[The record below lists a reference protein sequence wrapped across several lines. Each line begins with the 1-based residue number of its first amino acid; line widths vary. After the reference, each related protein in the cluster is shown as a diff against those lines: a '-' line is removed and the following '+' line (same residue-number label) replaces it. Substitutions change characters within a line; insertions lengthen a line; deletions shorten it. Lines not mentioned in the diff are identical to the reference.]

1 MTRDDKIE
9 QLMGAF
15 LNLKRSMTR
24 RLVDSDACAATP
36 VQTEILI
43 LISKGEARIS
53 DIANV
58 IQASN
63 SAVTQQV
70 NQLVEGGFVNKTE
83 SVLDKRE
90 QLLKLTVAGKHVI
103 EIKLQLMRERV
114 ERLVENLT
122 DEELDQFIFLS
133 NKIVEPNSKV

>member
-15 LNLKRSMTR
+15 LNLKRSMMR
-24 RLVDSDACAATP
+24 RMVDADECAATP

-43 LISKGEARIS
+43 LISKGESRIS
-53 DIANV
+53 DIANT

-70 NQLVEGGFVNKTE
+70 NQLVDGGFVIKTE
-83 SVLDKRE
+83 STQDKRE
-90 QLLKLTVAGKHVI
+90 QLLKLTTAGKHVI
-103 EIKLQLMRERV
+103 DTKLQLMRERV
-114 ERLVENLT
+114 ERLVVNLT
-122 DEELDQFIFLS
+122 DDELDHFIYLS
-133 NKIVEPNSKV
+133 NKIVEPNSKG